1 MKNLSKILFPVILGV
16 MLFSFTGCEKLSDED
31 LLMEDVWLWNKMTT
45 TSTDEDIKT
54 WVAFADA
61 LMTGGRFSFRPDGTY
76 TINVSAFNY
85 EDSGTWELINSKTL
99 KMDDDELEIVKLT
112 KDELVLRGEEVDDEL
127 GTFST
132 TMYLIK

>member
-85 EDSGTWELINSKTL
+85 EDSGT
-99 KMDDDELEIVKLT
+99 
-112 KDELVLRGEEVDDEL
+112 
-127 GTFST
+127 
-132 TMYLIK
+132 